1 MRPGL
6 QRTLEGALA
15 AAVAACLLGAAAPG
29 ALAGEA
35 AAPGG
40 SAVQEDPAPGSAP
53 QAEPA
58 ETWEERLA
66 TAQRRIELA
75 RERVT
80 AAKAAYSRA
89 RHDRNPRG
97 PALAT
102 IEQERE
108 TAERELRDAEAALP
122 ELVEQARREG
132 VPPAVLDPYWE

>member
-1 MRPGL
+1 MRRDR

-15 AAVAACLLGAAAPG
+15 AAVAACLLGAADPG
-29 ALAGEA
+29 AP

-40 SAVQEDPAPGSAP
+40 GAAQEGPARASAP
-53 QAEPA
+53 QAGPA

-66 TAQRRIELA
+66 AAQRRIELA

-97 PALAT
+97 QALAV

-108 TAERELRDAEAALP
+108 TAEGELRDAEAALP
-122 ELVEQARREG
+122 KLVEQARREG